1 MLTWIVA
8 IVAIVVAA
16 LAFYG
21 GMLYRKKFAQKRLD
35 DAEYRSRRIIEEAER
50 KSKSMEKE
58 AQLRIKDAELQSR
71 AKLEEEA
78 KEQKKE
84 FQQWERRLIQ
94 KEEHLEK
101 KVELWDRKEEEL
113 NRRER
118 SLVVREKA
126 AEALERKYEAMVE
139 EWRSKLE
146 RLAGMTAQEAKKRLL
161 ESMQE
166 EAERD
171 FAKRLKDIENR
182 LREESDK
189 KAKEIIATS
198 IQRLATDFVS
208 ENSVTVVQLPNEEM
222 KGRIIGREGR
232 NIRALESITGVDLIV
247 DDTPEAVII
256 SAHNPIRREIARISL
271 ERLVADGRIHPA
283 RIEEVVQKVEQE
295 VQASITKAGEQA
307 AFDVGVHGLHPE
319 LIELLGRLK
328 YRTSYG
334 QNVLQHSVEVA
345 WISGIM
351 AAELGLNVKKAKRA
365 GLLHDIGKAV
375 DHEIEGSHAL
385 IGMDLV
391 KKYGE
396 TEELA
401 KTVGA
406 HHDEIPHETLLSVV
420 IQAADALSSAR
431 PGARRKML
439 ESYIK
444 RIEDLER
451 IATSFDGVD
460 KCYAIQAGREIRIIV
475 ESEKMTDDEAALLS
489 QKVAKKIED
498 EMVYPGQIK
507 IIVIR
512 ESRATAY
519 AR

>member
-1 MLTWIVA
+1 MLTL
-8 IVAIVVAA
+8 IVAIVVAV

-21 GMLYRKKFAQKRLD
+21 GMQYRKRFAQKRLE
-35 DAEYRSRRIIEEAER
+35 DAEYRSKRIIEEAER
-50 KSKSMEKE
+50 KAKSMEKE
-58 AQLRIKDAELQSR
+58 AQLRIKDMELQSK

-78 KEQKKE
+78 KEQRKE
-84 FQQWERRLIQ
+84 LQQWERRLLQ

-113 NRRER
+113 NKRER

-126 AEALERKYEAMVE
+126 AEALERKYEAMVD
-139 EWRSKLE
+139 EWRTKLE
-146 RLAGMTAQEAKKRLL
+146 RLAGMTAQEAKRKLL
-161 ESMQE
+161 ESMEE
-166 EAERD
+166 EAERE
-171 FAKRLKDIENR
+171 FAKRLREMEDR
-182 LREESDK
+182 LREEADR

-256 SAHNPIRREIARISL
+256 SAHNPIRREVARIAL

-295 VQASITKAGEQA
+295 VEESITKAGEQA

-319 LIELLGRLK
+319 IIKLLGRLK

-334 QNVLQHSVEVA
+334 QNVLQHSIEVA

-375 DHEIEGSHAL
+375 DQEMEGSHAL
-385 IGMDLV
+385 IGAELL
-391 KKYGE
+391 KKYNE
-396 TEELA
+396 ADEIV

-406 HHDEIPHETLLSVV
+406 HHDEMPHTSLLSVIV
-420 IQAADALSSAR
+420 QAADALSSAR

-475 ESEKMTDDEAALLS
+475 ESDKMSDDEAALLAH
-489 QKVAKKIED
+489 KVAKKIED

-507 IIVIR
+507 VIVIR

>member
-1 MLTWIVA
+1 MTYILVA
-8 IVAIVVAA
+8 LITGAI
-16 LAFYG
+16 AFYAG
-21 GMLYRKKFAQKRLD
+21 IQYRKKFAQKRLE
-35 DAEYRSRRIIEEAER
+35 DAEYRARRILEEAER
-50 KSKSMEKE
+50 KAKSLEKE
-58 AQLRIKDAELQSR
+58 AELRIKDMELQSR

-78 KEQKKE
+78 KEQKRE
-84 FQQWERRLIQ
+84 LQQWEKRLIQ

-113 NRRER
+113 NKRER
-118 SLVVREKA
+118 TLVVREKA
-126 AEALERKYEAMVE
+126 AEALERKYEALVE
-139 EWRSKLE
+139 EWRAKLE
-146 RLAGMTAQEAKKRLL
+146 RLAGMTAQEAKRKLM

-166 EAERD
+166 EAERE
-171 FAKRLKDIENR
+171 FAKKLKEMEDR
-182 LREESDK
+182 FREEADR
-189 KAKEIIATS
+189 KAKEIIAVS

-256 SAHNPIRREIARISL
+256 SAHNPIRREVARIAL

-283 RIEEVVQKVEQE
+283 RIEEVVKKVEKE
-295 VQASITKAGEQA
+295 VHENIIKAGEQA

-319 LIELLGRLK
+319 VIELLGRLK
-328 YRTSYG
+328 FRTSYG
-334 QNVLQHSVEVA
+334 QNVLQHSIEVA
-345 WISGIM
+345 WIAGIM

-385 IGMDLV
+385 IGAELL

-396 TEELA
+396 AEEIV
-401 KTVGA
+401 KTIGA
-406 HHDEIPHETLLSVV
+406 HHDEMPHESPMSVL

-451 IATSFDGVD
+451 IATSFDGVE

-475 ESEKMTDDEAALLS
+475 ESNKLTDEESALLA
-489 QKVAKKIED
+489 QKVAKKIEE

-507 IIVIR
+507 VTVIR